1 MMYILRHFAF
11 CFSLS
16 LLLVEITAFRLPSYN
31 LVKSNKPFLSVRHV
45 PLLSAKNKLDGIE
58 FDGELKPVFNNVL
71 VKVRQL
77 SDTTVSGIYL
87 PETTKKRPSDGIV
100 EAIGTGKVDYDT
112 GVTLK
117 MDDIHVGSS
126 VIYGKY
132 DGVEMKLNDQMFQ
145 MIKDEDILM
154 IYNGNQPSLENSNCF
169 RDHLLI
175 QLAKKEEKTESGIFL
190 AGEKEKRSS
199 TGKVVKVGP
208 GKQSSNGNIVIP
220 IPVKEGEHIKFRE
233 YSGINI
239 KFGNQEYIILS
250 SSDILAKW

>member
-1 MMYILRHFAF
+1 MFTLRHFAF
-11 CFSLS
+11 CFSFS

-31 LVKSNKPFLSVRHV
+31 LVKSHKPFQSIRHV
-45 PLLSAKNKLDGIE
+45 PSLAAKNKLDGIE
-58 FDGELKPVFNNVL
+58 YDGELKPLFNNVL

-77 SDTTVSGIYL
+77 ADTTVSGIYL
-87 PETTKKRPSDGIV
+87 PEATKKRPSDGIV

-117 MDDIHVGSS
+117 MDDIPVGSS

-132 DGVEMKLNDQMFQ
+132 DGVEMKLNDQMCQ
-145 MIKDEDILM
+145 MIKDDDILM
-154 IYNGNQPSLENSNCF
+154 IYDGNQPSLENSHCF

-190 AGEKEKRSS
+190 SNEKEKRSS
-199 TGKVVKVGP
+199 TGRVVKVGP
-208 GKQSSNGNIVIP
+208 GKQSSNGNVIP

-233 YSGINI
+233 YGGINV

-250 SSDILAKW
+250 SSDVLAKW